1 MNNTEKILEKF
12 DYIGL
17 LLFLIAISSF
27 ASAVY
32 ILSFEGA
39 VGLVNNHSSTKDI
52 IKAISFLFLVFF
64 GGVFNL
70 TYSMVHFI
78 SFEREK
84 IMKKCWSKLKH
95 ICVKCE
101 KILFSSKNITLGVN
115 ENCFFCE
122 KCSVD
127 SERKATASAIKT
139 LFG

>member
-1 MNNTEKILEKF
+1 MTHTEKILKEF

-39 VGLVNNHSSTKDI
+39 VGLVNSPSLF
-52 IKAISFLFLVFF
+52 SLGFLFLVFF

-70 TYSMVHFI
+70 VYSMLHFI

-101 KILFSSKNITLGVN
+101 KILFSSKNVTLGVN

-122 KCSVD
+122 KCSAD
-127 SERKATASAIKT
+127 NERRATASAINT